1 MSWSADDGTG
11 GTRRSRPGRSHSA
24 AVTDWLG
31 RTSSVP
37 SSRHTGH
44 GGGSYPAQSLQLQQQ
59 QEQARLVLTL
69 TGWRRRALFG
79 LLLTLTVIVI
89 INLSLTLWLLR
100 SMQFSLDGIGN
111 MKITPSGIQLNGEAM
126 VLDTLITSQIS
137 AKQGHPLVFDSNQN
151 ITLNARDAQG
161 RIANKIFLGE
171 DRLEVVARDFRVTNS
186 RQELLFAANRKEV
199 VVGADILR
207 VSGVGGAVFEGS
219 IQTPLVR
226 AESGNDLRLESATR
240 TLQMQAPQGVALE
253 SQAGD
258 ISATSY
264 EDLRLWS
271 TGGSIRI
278 DSSSV
283 MLPNIRTALVTS
295 KSQRPSSSGGSYNN
309 QHQTSRSSTQ
319 IYQVCVCS
327 NGRLFLSPP
336 HGSCVA
342 DGTICA

>member
-1 MSWSADDGTG
+1 MSWNADDGTT

-31 RTSSVP
+31 RTSSAGLP

-44 GGGSYPAQSLQLQQQ
+44 GGGSYPVHSSQQ

-126 VLDTLITSQIS
+126 VLDTLITSHIS
-137 AKQGHPLVFDSNQN
+137 AKQGQPLVFDSSQN
-151 ITLNARDAQG
+151 ITMNARDAQG
-161 RIANKIFLGE
+161 RTANKIFLG
-171 DRLEVVARDFRVTNS
+171 DNRLEVVARDFRVTNS

-199 VVGADILR
+199 IVGADILR

-258 ISATSY
+258 ITATSY

-283 MLPNIRTALVTS
+283 VLPNIRTALVTS
-295 KSQRPSSSGGSYNN
+295 KRPSSGSNS
-309 QHQTSRSSTQ
+309 QQQTGRSSAQ

-336 HGSCVA
+336 HGLCVA

>member
-1 MSWSADDGTG
+1 MSWNADDGTT

-31 RTSSVP
+31 RTSSAGLP

-44 GGGSYPAQSLQLQQQ
+44 GGGSYPTQSSQQLQ

-126 VLDTLITSQIS
+126 VLDTLITSHIS
-137 AKQGHPLVFDSNQN
+137 AKQGQPLVFDSSQN
-151 ITLNARDAQG
+151 ITMNARDAQG
-161 RIANKIFLGE
+161 RIANKIFLG
-171 DRLEVVARDFRVTNS
+171 DNRLEVVARDFRVTNS

-199 VVGADILR
+199 IVGADILR

-258 ISATSY
+258 ITATSY
-264 EDLRLWS
+264 EDLKLWS

-283 MLPNIRTALVTS
+283 VLPNIRTALVTS
-295 KSQRPSSSGGSYNN
+295 KRPSSGSSN
-309 QHQTSRSSTQ
+309 QQQTGRSSAQ

-336 HGSCVA
+336 HGLCIA

>member
-1 MSWSADDGTG
+1 MSWNADDGTT

-31 RTSSVP
+31 RTSSAGLP

-44 GGGSYPAQSLQLQQQ
+44 GGGSYPTQSSQQLQ

-126 VLDTLITSQIS
+126 VLDTLITSHIS
-137 AKQGHPLVFDSNQN
+137 AKQGQPLVFDSSQN
-151 ITLNARDAQG
+151 ITMNARDAQG
-161 RIANKIFLGE
+161 RIANKIFLG
-171 DRLEVVARDFRVTNS
+171 DNRLEVVARDFRVTNS

-199 VVGADILR
+199 IVGADILR

-258 ISATSY
+258 ITATSY

-283 MLPNIRTALVTS
+283 VLPNIRTALVTS
-295 KSQRPSSSGGSYNN
+295 KRPSSGSSN
-309 QHQTSRSSTQ
+309 QQQTGRSSAQ

-336 HGSCVA
+336 HGLCIA

>member
-1 MSWSADDGTG
+1 MSWNADDGTT

-31 RTSSVP
+31 RTSSAGLP

-44 GGGSYPAQSLQLQQQ
+44 GGGSYPTQSSQQLQ

-126 VLDTLITSQIS
+126 VLDSLMTSQIS
-137 AKQGHPLVFDSNQN
+137 SKRGQPLVFDSSQN
-151 ITLNARDAQG
+151 ITLTARDAQG
-161 RIANKIFLGE
+161 RAANKIFLGE

-186 RQELLFAANRKEV
+186 KQELLFAANRKEV

-258 ISATSY
+258 ITATSY

-283 MLPNIRTALVTS
+283 VLPNIRTALVTS
-295 KSQRPSSSGGSYNN
+295 KRSSFGSNN
-309 QHQTSRSSTQ
+309 QQQTGRSSAQ

-336 HGSCVA
+336 HGLCVA